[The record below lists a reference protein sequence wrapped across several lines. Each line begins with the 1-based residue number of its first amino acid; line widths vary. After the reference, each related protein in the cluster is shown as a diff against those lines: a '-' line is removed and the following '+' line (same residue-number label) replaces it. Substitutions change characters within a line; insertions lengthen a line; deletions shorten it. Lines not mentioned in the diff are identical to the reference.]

1 LWRAYY
7 YLGYETGEIECPVSE
22 PEDEPDLSEPP
33 SKWDPVFRVGW
44 LDGCLGITNTQLQP
58 GTPIGLM
65 IFAPEDEHKIG
76 RTVFKKRVSAVIL
89 GKTDSAENCPA
100 LADDVR
106 DWNEGDGIG
115 FYKVALENGQSLE
128 PETLGIGVVRP
139 EAGEDPFDLDGNG
152 EADGFSIC
160 NGKNGLTFVAWSGEP
175 YPTQAAG
182 SEPLSDEELAS
193 QLVWV
198 EFLDVGHKLAG
209 VPDCPVRSASVP
221 ASELVGISR
230 HHSTGTVHLPVLD
243 PLNRIAV
250 TADLPAAF
258 GVRAILETHL
268 IAIDG
273 PHAGVVLSLDRS
285 VGLIELRV
293 GTGRHHRALD
303 GVAADQRTDL
313 VAR

>member
-1 LWRAYY
+1 LSERVPRRAQPIDLDGNGTPDSFTACKFHEGFEFVVWPGAAYEGEPLWRAYY

-44 LDGCLGITNTQLQP
+44 LDGCLGITDTQLQP

-65 IFAPEDEHKIG
+65 IFAPEDEHKFG

-89 GKTDSAENCPA
+89 GKADSAENCPA

-128 PETLGIGVVRP
+128 PEALGIGVVRP

-175 YPTQAAG
+175 
-182 SEPLSDEELAS
+182 
-193 QLVWV
+193 
-198 EFLDVGHKLAG
+198 
-209 VPDCPVRSASVP
+209 
-221 ASELVGISR
+221 
-230 HHSTGTVHLPVLD
+230 
-243 PLNRIAV
+243 
-250 TADLPAAF
+250 
-258 GVRAILETHL
+258 
-268 IAIDG
+268 
-273 PHAGVVLSLDRS
+273 
-285 VGLIELRV
+285 
-293 GTGRHHRALD
+293 
-303 GVAADQRTDL
+303 
-313 VAR
+313 